1 MRFLV
6 LNGPN
11 LNLLNKRVAT
21 HYGGLSLE
29 EIERQVLE
37 AFPGVE
43 IVFRQSNHEGE
54 HVDWVQGAEGEGFD
68 GLLANFGGYSHTS
81 VAIHDALE
89 LCNLPKVEVHLSNL
103 HAREPF
109 RHESLTA
116 RRMAGV
122 IAGFGPLGYRL
133 GVQALLELAAAK
145 GS

>member
-1 MRFLV
+1 MRILV

-11 LNLLNKRVAT
+11 LNLLNKRVAK

-29 EIERQVLE
+29 ELERSVVE
-37 AFPGVE
+37 AFPDVE

-54 HVDWVQGAEGEGFD
+54 HVEWVQGAAEEGFD

-89 LCNLPKVEVHLSNL
+89 LCPLPKVEVHLSNL

-116 RRMAGV
+116 RRMDGV
-122 IAGFGPLGYRL
+122 VLGFGPLGYRL
-133 GVQALLELAAAK
+133 GVRALLERATE